1 MAKNCLLISAGFIHP
16 SVLAR
21 RELYAALGKLP
32 AFTFRRAKSLEA
44 IVGMD
49 LTDVAAIVLYV
60 HHDQLSAEAL
70 TKLESFVADGGGLF
84 ALHSASASFK
94 QNDAYFKLLGGRFI
108 THGRIHEFGV
118 LFFDEADAL
127 FGKRTNFKVTDELY
141 RHSIEPDVTVRYIT
155 KVGDETEPVMWTRLY
170 EKGRVAYLALGHRPG
185 VWRQPA
191 VRDILQTSLNW
202 LCEGQQA
209 R

>member
-1 MAKNCLLISAGFIHP
+1 MAKNCLLISDGYIHP
-16 SVLAR
+16 SILAR
-21 RELYAALGKLP
+21 RELQTALDKLS
-32 AFTFRRAKSLEA
+32 AFTFRRAKSLEK

-49 LTDVAAIVLYV
+49 LADVAAIVLYI
-60 HHDQLSAEAL
+60 HHDQLSDDAL
-70 TKLESFVADGGGLF
+70 AKLESFVANGGGLL

-108 THGRIHEFGV
+108 THGRIHKFSV

-127 FGKRTNFKVTDELY
+127 FGKRTNFTVTDELY
-141 RHSIEPDVTVRYIT
+141 RHNVEPDITIHLIT
-155 KVGDETEPVMWTRLY
+155 KVENENEPVMWTRLHK
-170 EKGRVAYLALGHRPG
+170 KGRVAYLALGHRAA

-191 VRDILQTSLNW
+191 VGDILQTSLNW
-202 LCEGQQA
+202 LCEGRQA

>member
-1 MAKNCLLISAGFIHP
+1 MAKNCLLISDGFIHP

-21 RELYAALGKLP
+21 RELYAALDKMP
-32 AFTFRRAKSLEA
+32 AFTFRHAKSLEK
-44 IVGMD
+44 IVEMNLD
-49 LTDVAAIVLYV
+49 DVNAIVLYF

-70 TKLESFVADGGGLF
+70 TKLESFVADGGGLL

-108 THGRIHEFGV
+108 THGRIHKFGV
-118 LFFDEADAL
+118 LFFDDADAL
-127 FGKRTNFKVTDELY
+127 FGKRTNFTVTDELY
-141 RHSIEPDVTVRYIT
+141 RHRVEPDVKIHLVTQVE
-155 KVGDETEPVMWTRLY
+155 DEDEPVIWTRLHK
-170 EKGRVAYLALGHRPG
+170 KGCVAYLALGHRSG

-191 VRDILQTSLNW
+191 VRDILQTSLDW
-202 LCEGQQA
+202 LCAGRQT

>member
-1 MAKNCLLISAGFIHP
+1 MAKNCLLISDGFIHP

-21 RELYAALGKLP
+21 RELHTALDKMP
-32 AFTFRRAKSLEA
+32 AFTFRRAKSLEK
-44 IVGMD
+44 IIEMD
-49 LTDVAAIVLYV
+49 LADVAAIVLYV
-60 HHDQLSAEAL
+60 HHDQLSADAL
-70 TKLESFVADGGGLF
+70 AKLESFVAAGGGLL

-108 THGRIHEFGV
+108 THGRIHKFGV

-127 FGKRTNFKVTDELY
+127 FGKRTNFTVTDELY
-141 RHSIEPDVTVRYIT
+141 RHSVEPDIKIHLIT
-155 KVGDETEPVMWTRLY
+155 KVEDEDEPVMWTRLHK
-170 EKGRVAYLALGHRPG
+170 KGRVAYLALGHRPG

-191 VRDILQTSLNW
+191 VGDILQASLDW
-202 LCEGQQA
+202 LCEGRQA